1 MSPRPVRLALLFAL
15 LALPAVA
22 GPPREDRRAARIRPS
37 SVRSEN
43 PEVQP
48 SEAIPIA
55 ATAADASGVDLAGL
69 LGMLTA
75 LAATY
80 VYARSQRLSPLTRGS
95 APPPSVTLP
104 PDRR

>member
-15 LALPAVA
+15 LSLPAVA
-22 GPPREDRRAARIRPS
+22 SPPREDRRAARIRPS
-37 SVRSEN
+37 SARSES

-55 ATAADASGVDLAGL
+55 AAAADAGGVDLAGF

-80 VYARSQRLSPLTRGS
+80 VYARSRRLDLLTRRS
-95 APPPSVTLP
+95 APPPPVTLP